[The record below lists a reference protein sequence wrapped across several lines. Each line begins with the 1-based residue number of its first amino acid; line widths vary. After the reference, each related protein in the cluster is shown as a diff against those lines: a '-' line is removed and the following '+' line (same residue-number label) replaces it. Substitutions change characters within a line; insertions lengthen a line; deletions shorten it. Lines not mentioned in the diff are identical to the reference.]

1 MAWLGVEGKMNRS
14 RKDPSCHLP
23 FLAKSCKLAQRQGGL
38 YLGAFCIP
46 ALDMAQ
52 VGCEGEHITRS
63 VQKPPFPIPFCW
75 QQPILQ
81 AGHP

>member
-1 MAWLGVEGKMNRS
+1 MNRS

-23 FLAKSCKLAQRQGGL
+23 FLAKAQRRGGL
-38 YLGAFCIP
+38 YLGAFFIP

-52 VGCEGEHITRS
+52 VGCEGEHTTRS
-63 VQKPPFPIPFCW
+63 MQKPPFPIPFCW
-75 QQPILQ
+75 QQTILQ